1 LNKEEKRNIS
11 VIKDIVYI
19 GRDLPDEYAHS
30 EYTRILKGANSKA
43 KANAA
48 QGIPELIENAYN
60 RKHKENRK
68 EKHKFTSTN
77 GWYCY
82 DSRFALPVYGYYDEL
97 IRYNVFNVYLIVRCD
112 KDGNKYLY
120 DMLNIKKETSTPL
133 GC

>member
-1 LNKEEKRNIS
+1 MAET
-11 VIKDIVYI
+11 KDIVYI

-68 EKHKFTSTN
+68 EKHN
-77 GWYCY
+77 LRLQMVG
-82 DSRFALPVYGYYDEL
+82 
-97 IRYNVFNVYLIVRCD
+97 IV
-112 KDGNKYLY
+112 
-120 DMLNIKKETSTPL
+120 MI
-133 GC
+133 

>member
-1 LNKEEKRNIS
+1 MGEFYE
-11 VIKDIVYI
+11 VAETKDIVYI

-68 EKHKFTSTN
+68 EKKSIN
-77 GWYCY
+77 LRLQMVG
-82 DSRFALPVYGYYDEL
+82 
-97 IRYNVFNVYLIVRCD
+97 IVMIQDLLC
-112 KDGNKYLY
+112 LY
-120 DMLNIKKETSTPL
+120 MVIMMN
-133 GC
+133 